1 MNKVIIKGN
10 LVADPEARQVG
21 QNKTDLSK
29 FRVAV
34 NDFKKTVYVDVEA
47 WEKTAAN
54 CNKYL
59 KKGSPILIDGRL
71 NLDEWETEGKKR
83 SRLTVVANNVEF
95 LGKLNGDDTSSDKRE
110 NKSVE
115 DDDDIPF

>member
-10 LVADPEARQVG
+10 LVADPESRKVG
-21 QNKTDLSK
+21 QNKVDLTK
-29 FRVAV
+29 FRCAV

-54 CNKYL
+54 CAKYL
-59 KKGSPILIDGRL
+59 KKGSPVLIDGRL
-71 NLDEWETEGKKR
+71 NLDEWEAEGKKR

-95 LGKLNGDDTSSDKRE
+95 LGKLNGESEDSAPATSIQ
-110 NKSVE
+110 E
-115 DDDDIPF
+115 DDDVPF